1 MSSQLFQQSSC
12 FLMDAASFYVR
23 FPFVHVINL
32 PLILVC
38 LYSRV
43 HFNNNIQAL
52 QHIACMHTLIEISTT
67 TNSVTNKVTAS
78 SLHFIMIKALQGV
91 ILLTAIERWRR
102 YLEIG
107 RLRSRG
113 N

>member
-1 MSSQLFQQSSC
+1 
-12 FLMDAASFYVR
+12 MDAASFYVR

-52 QHIACMHTLIEISTT
+52 QHISCIHTLIEIPTT
-67 TNSVTNKVTAS
+67 TNSVTSKVTAS
-78 SLHFIMIKALQGV
+78 SLHLHFIMIKALQGV